1 MLRKTISTLAL
12 LAIAGTWVGAQDYGN
27 RLGQGRG
34 EDVRFPT
41 VGPSILSTALDPRV
55 QKWYLPQELYSEYRL
70 NQWSYTNYAR
80 DFYLRYL
87 QPDLEG
93 DYFYDLFGR
102 RVMHGWLIYEARKE
116 QPRASEG
123 NSLLKSP
130 LYGNNFQNLII
141 SSDAKGQ
148 YRYALTIG
156 NEMRTTLTPMTF
168 NKAVFNGIQ
177 FDYLADRYAGTVLL
191 SRVSAPL
198 VATSDFGV
206 GLTNATE
213 LKAGRTTVQ
222 VGDHVTLGGTY
233 VNTHNSRATLERF
246 SGNMFKGFLTT
257 DQAANAVSFVEIRL
271 GDDSPEDGEG
281 GAILFA
287 ENAILEDVSGHTWES
302 TQVGYTPVRTGGQL
316 RDGFPVADGNERM
329 TLRYNLETLAAARI
343 VQVDGEPTLSPTTVD
358 SLAEVRFELVLANDY
373 RVEITS
379 DRQTNIEGQPVFLPV
394 QSAPSNV
401 QDTSNRRT
409 VRFDYGLPTANQI
422 AGFTVEVN
430 ELWGFNLYAEMNIN
444 HRFVQYP
451 SPLLETHRTTA
462 QRANAWLVNLSQIR
476 SPYFFHLEA
485 FSMDPAYATSIF
497 MTETNGRTDFADEET
512 FFYDYVDDNDDQ
524 DRFPDQKR
532 RWQSISL
539 SGSQAGEGAADPA
552 VFPGWD
558 ENGDFISDFNQNDNP
573 ARRNSIADYE
583 EPFLRFSVDRPEFL
597 FGIDLNNNG
606 WIDRFEDDAD
616 PDYPYDRDH
625 RGYNVYG
632 GVNVLPQVRLTAGQT
647 RQWLLSSGRRSEVAY
662 GLFAFERD
670 WAAFGRLRVFEH
682 VKKVR
687 DNIADDRIAA
697 PKFFRDPQA
706 TVEDLLPAQNTWI
719 NTFWLGFDYAHLAP
733 LYLVNKF
740 KYEFLHQR
748 DKQPVLDARG
758 ARRNARFVGLINKAD
773 CGFDIGEFHIR
784 PRLKNE
790 FFWDVPYLQEAEER
804 QWWKQMLSLSVK
816 FPILKRSWI
825 ETGLEQV
832 FTTDLRAD
840 ERALEEGLHTGDARQ
855 TVLALQLTN
864 YGTYVGYR
872 SIMQFGLRYDRD
884 SFARLGRKSEL
895 KTGSLV
901 FLSFYAGLE

>member
-1 MLRKTISTLAL
+1 MLRATISTLAL
-12 LAIAGTWVGAQDYGN
+12 LAIAGTSVGAQDYGN
-27 RLGQGRG
+27 RLGQGHG
-34 EDVRFPT
+34 EDVQYPT
-41 VGPSILSTALDPRV
+41 RGPSILSYALDPRV

-177 FDYLADRYAGTVLL
+177 FDYLADRYAGTILL

-213 LKAGRTTVQ
+213 LKAGRATVQ

-271 GDDSPEDGEG
+271 GDDSPADGEG

-287 ENAILEDVSGHTWES
+287 ENAILEDVTGNTWES

-379 DRQTNIEGQPVFLPV
+379 DRQTNLEGQPVFLPV
-394 QSAPSNV
+394 QSAPRNV
-401 QDTSNRRT
+401 KDTSNRRT

-422 AGFTVEVN
+422 AGFTVEVH
-430 ELWGFNLYAEMNIN
+430 ELWGFNLYAEMNVN

-451 SPLLETHRTTA
+451 SPLLATHRIAA
-462 QRANAWLVNLSQIR
+462 QRANAWMVNLSQIR
-476 SPYFFHLEA
+476 SPWFFHLEA
-485 FSMDPAYATSIF
+485 FSMDPKYTTSIF

-625 RGYNVYG
+625 RGYNMYG

-647 RQWLLSSGRRSEVAY
+647 RQWLLSSGRRSEAAY
-662 GLFAFERD
+662 GLFTFERD

-697 PKFFRDPQA
+697 PKFFRDPQS

-719 NTFWLGFDYAHLAP
+719 NTFWLGFDYTRLAP
-733 LYLVNKF
+733 LHLANKF
-740 KYEFLHQR
+740 KYEFFHQR

-773 CGFDIGEFHIR
+773 YGFDIGEFHIR

-790 FFWDVPYLQEAEER
+790 FFSDVPYLQDEEER

-840 ERALEEGLHTGDARQ
+840 EHALEEGMHTGDGRQ

-864 YGTYVGYR
+864 YGTYIGYR

-884 SFARLGRKSEL
+884 NFARLGRKSEI

>member
-1 MLRKTISTLAL
+1 MLRETISTLAL
-12 LAIAGTWVGAQDYGN
+12 LAIAGTSVGAQDYGN
-27 RLGQGRG
+27 RLGQGHG
-34 EDVRFPT
+34 EDVQYPT
-41 VGPSILSTALDPRV
+41 RGPSTLSYALDPRV

-70 NQWSYTNYAR
+70 NQWAYTNYAR

-87 QPDLEG
+87 QSDLEG

-130 LYGNNFQNLII
+130 LYGSNFQNLII

-168 NKAVFNGIQ
+168 NKAVFNGVQ
-177 FDYLADRYAGTVLL
+177 FDYLADRYAGTILL

-213 LKAGRTTVQ
+213 LKAGRATVQ

-287 ENAILEDVSGHTWES
+287 ESAILKDVTGHTWES

-401 QDTSNRRT
+401 KDTSNRRT

-422 AGFTVEVN
+422 AGFTVEVH
-430 ELWGFNLYAEMNIN
+430 ELWGFNLYAEMNVN

-451 SPLLETHRTTA
+451 SPLLETHRIAA
-462 QRANAWLVNLSQIR
+462 QRANAWMVNLSQIR
-476 SPYFFHLEA
+476 SPWFFHLEA
-485 FSMDPAYATSIF
+485 FSMDPNYTTSIF

-583 EPFLRFSVDRPEFL
+583 EPFLRFSADRPEFL

-606 WIDRFEDDAD
+606 WIDRFEDDAE

-632 GVNVLPQVRLTAGQT
+632 GVDVLPQVRLTAGQT

-662 GLFAFERD
+662 GLFTFERD

-697 PKFFRDPQA
+697 PKFFRDPQS

-719 NTFWLGFDYAHLAP
+719 NTFWLGFDYIRLAP
-733 LYLVNKF
+733 LHLANKF

-773 CGFDIGEFHIR
+773 YGFDIGEVHIR

-832 FTTDLRAD
+832 FTTDLRMDAD
-840 ERALEEGLHTGDARQ
+840 ALEQGLHTGDARQ
-855 TVLALQLTN
+855 TILALQLTN
-864 YGTYVGYR
+864 YGTYIGYR

-884 SFARLGRKSEL
+884 SFARLGRKSEI

>member
-1 MLRKTISTLAL
+1 MIRETISTLAL
-12 LAIAGTWVGAQDYGN
+12 LAIAGTSVGAQDYGN
-27 RLGQGRG
+27 RLGQGHG
-34 EDVRFPT
+34 EDVQFPT
-41 VGPSILSTALDPRV
+41 TGPSMLSDALDPRV
-55 QKWYLPQELYSEYRL
+55 QKWYLSQELYSEYRL

-87 QPDLEG
+87 QPGLEG

-130 LYGNNFQNLII
+130 LYGSNFQNLII

-213 LKAGRTTVQ
+213 LKAGRATVQ

-246 SGNMFKGFLTT
+246 AGNMFKGFLTT

-271 GDDSPEDGEG
+271 GDDSPADGEG

-287 ENAILEDVSGHTWES
+287 ENAILKDVTGHTWES

-401 QDTSNRRT
+401 KDTSNRRT

-430 ELWGFNLYAEMNIN
+430 ELWGFNLYA
-444 HRFVQYP
+444 
-451 SPLLETHRTTA
+451 
-462 QRANAWLVNLSQIR
+462 
-476 SPYFFHLEA
+476 
-485 FSMDPAYATSIF
+485 
-497 MTETNGRTDFADEET
+497 
-512 FFYDYVDDNDDQ
+512 
-524 DRFPDQKR
+524 K
-532 RWQSISL
+532 
-539 SGSQAGEGAADPA
+539 
-552 VFPGWD
+552 
-558 ENGDFISDFNQNDNP
+558 
-573 ARRNSIADYE
+573 
-583 EPFLRFSVDRPEFL
+583 
-597 FGIDLNNNG
+597 
-606 WIDRFEDDAD
+606 
-616 PDYPYDRDH
+616 
-625 RGYNVYG
+625 
-632 GVNVLPQVRLTAGQT
+632 
-647 RQWLLSSGRRSEVAY
+647 
-662 GLFAFERD
+662 
-670 WAAFGRLRVFEH
+670 
-682 VKKVR
+682 
-687 DNIADDRIAA
+687 
-697 PKFFRDPQA
+697 
-706 TVEDLLPAQNTWI
+706 
-719 NTFWLGFDYAHLAP
+719 
-733 LYLVNKF
+733 
-740 KYEFLHQR
+740 
-748 DKQPVLDARG
+748 
-758 ARRNARFVGLINKAD
+758 
-773 CGFDIGEFHIR
+773 
-784 PRLKNE
+784 
-790 FFWDVPYLQEAEER
+790 
-804 QWWKQMLSLSVK
+804 
-816 FPILKRSWI
+816 
-825 ETGLEQV
+825 
-832 FTTDLRAD
+832 
-840 ERALEEGLHTGDARQ
+840 
-855 TVLALQLTN
+855 
-864 YGTYVGYR
+864 
-872 SIMQFGLRYDRD
+872 
-884 SFARLGRKSEL
+884 
-895 KTGSLV
+895 
-901 FLSFYAGLE
+901 